1 MINTLKSSVSG
12 KLKPHPQNDDI
23 KKKKKKHEIHQANTL
38 GLTKTGRGTYSSS
51 KSFWTANKA
60 ACQGEKGTSLLLR
73 DCVKGH
79 SLTG

>member
-1 MINTLKSSVSG
+1 MMIL
-12 KLKPHPQNDDI
+12 
-23 KKKKKKHEIHQANTL
+23 KKKKKHKIHQANTL

-60 ACQGEKGTSLLLR
+60 ACQGEKGTSLLPR
-73 DCVKGH
+73 DRVKGH